1 MTKAT
6 IYLNFLSGCFNG
18 VDKMYLRK
26 YLISFTVIFAFIW
39 SMVDAAPGQDESRF
53 QEELNE
59 RDFDAL
65 KNFLRTKRI
74 QNVEEEGEDK
84 LVISG
89 DVRTEWRFMTERA
102 KGKQLR
108 GGNAVSASG
117 LPISK
122 NDFDVEMN
130 LRFDYVTKRTWAVA
144 HVQYDNAAGVDD
156 NEKSCKVDPQGYHG
170 SGECADLCLKKAFF
184 GYNFFDD
191 GCSRFDI
198 ELGRRGNLYN
208 AFDSRIQFLS
218 RFDGVLFTYTYNKDF
233 FNLLGCA
240 PCQSKSSWYLML
252 GGFVVDERV
261 NQLAWATELGFLNML
276 DSGLDFKYS
285 FIDWEKHGKNRCFAQ
300 NPRGFKFMNS
310 QFTLIY
316 TFEPEFICKKARIFG
331 AYLINHAGSSRKYV
345 TKLNTDGGFVYATAH
360 NQNTAWY
367 LGFLIGEVHKEGD
380 WSFEVQYQ
388 FVRAFS
394 IPDKDVS
401 GIGRGNV
408 LKESVTAPGAR
419 GNTNYKGWRFEGLYA
434 LTDDLTIDS
443 ILEFSQAIKNS
454 IGGSH
459 HYSKFEIETI
469 YAF

>member
-1 MTKAT
+1 MRLMN
-6 IYLNFLSGCFNG
+6 YLLP
-18 VDKMYLRK
+18 
-26 YLISFTVIFAFIW
+26 ITAIFAIIFNI
-39 SMVDAAPGQDESRF
+39 AEGAPGQDESRY

-65 KNFLRTKRI
+65 KNFLQTKRI
-74 QNVEEEGEDK
+74 ENVQEEGEDQ

-89 DVRTEWRFMTERA
+89 DVRSEWRYMTERQ

-108 GGNAVSASG
+108 GGDATNRAG
-117 LPISK
+117 LPISN
-122 NDFDVEMN
+122 NDFDIEMN
-130 LRFDYVTKRTWAVA
+130 LRFDYVTERTWAVA
-144 HVQYDNAAGVDD
+144 HVQYDNSAGVDD
-156 NEKSCKVDPQGYHG
+156 NEIGCHIDPEGYHG
-170 SGECADLCLKKAFF
+170 SGECEDLCLKKAFF
-184 GYNFFDD
+184 GYNVFDD
-191 GCSRFDI
+191 GCCRFDV
-198 ELGRRGNLYN
+198 ELGRKGNLYN

-218 RFDGVLFTYTYNKDF
+218 RFDGILLTYTCDKDLFSF
-233 FNLLGCA
+233 FRC
-240 PCQSKSSWYLML
+240 PCESKSSWYLML
-252 GGFVVDERV
+252 AGFVVDERV
-261 NQLAWATELGFLNML
+261 NQFAWATEFGILNIF
-276 DSGLDFKYS
+276 DYGVDFKYS
-285 FIDWEKHGKNRCFAQ
+285 FIDWEKYGENRCHAR

-316 TFEPEFICKKARIFG
+316 TFDAPVLCKKARIFG
-331 AYLINHAGSSRKYV
+331 AFLVNHAGSTRRYIS
-345 TKLNTDGGFVYATAH
+345 NTDIKNPIYKTAH
-360 NQNTAWY
+360 AQNTAWY
-367 LGFLIGEVHKEGD
+367 VGFLVGEVVKEGD

-408 LKESVTAPGAR
+408 LKDSITAPGAR
-419 GNTNYKGWRFEGLYA
+419 GNTNYKGWRFEALYA

-443 ILEFSQAIKNS
+443 IFEFSQAIKNS